1 MHLGKQF
8 LFVLVQFQVVFIRRA
23 AVAGHVIRQVVAFR
37 ARAHQHDDGSIVVI
51 LVGGLDV
58 RRIFA
63 LRHFVNHP
71 AAGFGAVACRQAA
84 RAGGVAGRGIE
95 GSQRGVDREA
105 LILQHL
111 LQNAVLVVDAKEAD
125 LAALHGQRV
134 LFVLQQ
140 HRAFGDN
147 QVRHLSMVVRVKRHG
162 GNVLHADFAEV
173 QRQGGIPVQRFVV
186 DDADGTAQQRNHQ
199 RPDN

>member
-8 LFVLVQFQVVFIRRA
+8 LFVLVQFQIVFIRRA

-58 RRIFA
+58 RRIFV

-125 LAALHGQRV
+125 LPPLMGSAFFSFFSSTAPSATIRFATCAWSSV
-134 LFVLQQ
+134 SNVTVETFFTPTSPKYSV
-140 HRAFGDN
+140 RAES
-147 QVRHLSMVVRVKRHG
+147 QYS
-162 GNVLHADFAEV
+162 AS
-173 QRQGGIPVQRFVV
+173 
-186 DDADGTAQQRNHQ
+186 
-199 RPDN
+199 